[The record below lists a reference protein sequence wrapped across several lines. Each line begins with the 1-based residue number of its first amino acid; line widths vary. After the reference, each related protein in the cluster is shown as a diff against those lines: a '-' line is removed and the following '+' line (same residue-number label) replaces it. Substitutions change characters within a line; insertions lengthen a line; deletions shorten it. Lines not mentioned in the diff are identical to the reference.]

1 MTQEKLFHAPVS
13 VLVKFGLRRDIGSI
27 ADAQTLLAK
36 WHPFRRGPLYQAA
49 VDACA
54 FAAKGYVTIEQ
65 ARGAFVAFAEASGIL
80 SPDVDQIIAA
90 HAVARSYDGFAS

>member
-1 MTQEKLFHAPVS
+1 M
-13 VLVKFGLRRDIGSI
+13 
-27 ADAQTLLAK
+27 
-36 WHPFRRGPLYQAA
+36 GPLQTHKHCWQNGTRFEENRFTKQRSTLARSRLQ
-49 VDACA
+49 
-54 FAAKGYVTIEQ
+54 GYVTIEQ